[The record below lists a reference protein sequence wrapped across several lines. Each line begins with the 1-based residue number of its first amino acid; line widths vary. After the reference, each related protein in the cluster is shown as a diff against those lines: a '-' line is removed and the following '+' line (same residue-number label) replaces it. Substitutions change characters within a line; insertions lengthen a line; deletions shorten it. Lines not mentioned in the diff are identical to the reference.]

1 MVMENP
7 KDDALIGDTFL
18 CLIGDTFARI
28 KYGDR
33 FFYDLEGQAGSFTI
47 GTYIEIANRSIIT
60 SKILSKLCKDVFK
73 FRPYRSTGSNT
84 KNITCKNYL

>member
-1 MVMENP
+1 MISDLIYTKRIEKLRNTYENVGDIDLYVGMVMETP

-47 GTYIEIANRSIIT
+47 GTCL
-60 SKILSKLCKDVFK
+60 K
-73 FRPYRSTGSNT
+73 
-84 KNITCKNYL
+84 

>member
-1 MVMENP
+1 MENP

-33 FFYDLEGQAGSFTI
+33 FFYDLEGEAGSFTI
-47 GTYIEIANRSIIT
+47 GTYFEITNRSVIE
-60 SKILSKLCKDVFK
+60 KILVELCKDVNK
-73 FRPYRSTGSNT
+73 FLSNRSTGPNT
-84 KNITCKNYL
+84 KNISCQNNL

>member
-1 MVMENP
+1 MFFDFIYTKRIEKLKDAYEHVEDIDLYVGMVMETP

-47 GTYIEIANRSIIT
+47 GTYNEISHLAVKN
-60 SKILSKLCKDVFK
+60 
-73 FRPYRSTGSNT
+73 TG
-84 KNITCKNYL
+84 